1 MASLSCLGG
10 GRDTYLNRLGPEAL
24 SVDVPLLHAAA
35 PADNA
40 LIVCSPSEESA
51 RGTSECL

>member
-1 MASLSCLGG
+1 MGVVE
-10 GRDTYLNRLGPEAL
+10 TYLNRLGPEAL

-40 LIVCSPSEESA
+40 LIVCSPLEEST
-51 RGTSECL
+51 RETSGCL

>member
-1 MASLSCLGG
+1 MGVVE
-10 GRDTYLNRLGPEAL
+10 TYLNRLGPEAL

-40 LIVCSPSEESA
+40 LIVCSPLEESA
-51 RGTSECL
+51 RETSGCL